1 MIDVTKLLKVSTCYM
16 SWIFKS
22 ITLNNCIRTKVI
34 VKNQILRRQRP
45 FATFVFVKEIVLL
58 SKFRIVFPL
67 SATQQNLHTLKLN
80 TTYIPK
86 SCEILGIPEQYI
98 QNIKIGRKLLNCE
111 LYIIFKVRITKKHIV
126 TKKLVLAIKRST
138 SLF

>member
-86 SCEILGIPEQYI
+86 SCEILVFLGIPEQYI
-98 QNIKIGRKLLNCE
+98 QNIKIGRKLLNWE
-111 LYIIFKVRITKKHIV
+111 FYIIFKVILQVKTTLQYGK
-126 TKKLVLAIKRST
+126 
-138 SLF
+138 